1 MLLLERHLNLQ
12 DHVKAEGHYPLDH
25 QDLLLEREEGQV
37 KIVGLKEKEKKVGWI
52 SMANLTLCIHCSLT
66 R

>member
-12 DHVKAEGHYPLDH
+12 DHVKAEGRYPLDH

-37 KIVGLKEKEKKVGWI
+37 KIVGLKKKEREKSWLDQYG
-52 SMANLTLCIHCSLT
+52 
-66 R
+66 